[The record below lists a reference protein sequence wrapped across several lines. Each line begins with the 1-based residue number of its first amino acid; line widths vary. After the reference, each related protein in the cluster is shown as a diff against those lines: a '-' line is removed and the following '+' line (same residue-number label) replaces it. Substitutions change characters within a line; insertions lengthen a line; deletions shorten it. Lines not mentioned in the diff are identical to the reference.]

1 MCQQLNLITLRRGPH
16 PDRALCYGLNVCSL
30 HRRNVE
36 LNVKPRNRFNL
47 GATENRPMTRKM
59 ISRTTR
65 FGWLCASFIFLMSSV
80 STSIAAQDGDG
91 MFTIYLVRHAEKQ
104 PDSNDPPLT
113 DCGIE
118 RSESFSALFQS
129 VTLEAIYSTDYKRTQ
144 STALPTAMDQGLT
157 IQSYEPDALG
167 KIAEELIRNGQ
178 DALVVGH
185 SNTTAVLAGLLVG
198 EEMGSFDESI
208 YNRVYQVVVSKDD
221 RRLHVLHTSFDCSG
235 R

>member
-1 MCQQLNLITLRRGPH
+1 
-16 PDRALCYGLNVCSL
+16 
-30 HRRNVE
+30 
-36 LNVKPRNRFNL
+36 
-47 GATENRPMTRKM
+47 MTIKM

-104 PDSNDPPLT
+104 SDSNDPSLT

-129 VTLEAIYSTDYKRTQ
+129 VTLEAVYSTDYKRTQ
-144 STALPTAMDQGLT
+144 STALPTATDQGLK

-167 KIAEELIRNGQ
+167 KIAEELIRNRQ

-208 YNRVYQVVVSKDD
+208 YNRVYQVVIAGDD
-221 RRLHVLHTSFDCSG
+221 RRLHILHTAFACPG

>member
-1 MCQQLNLITLRRGPH
+1 
-16 PDRALCYGLNVCSL
+16 
-30 HRRNVE
+30 
-36 LNVKPRNRFNL
+36 
-47 GATENRPMTRKM
+47 MTIKM
-59 ISRTTR
+59 ISRATR
-65 FGWLCASFIFLMSSV
+65 FGWLCASFLFLLSMVPS
-80 STSIAAQDGDG
+80 SIAAQDGDG

-104 PDSNDPPLT
+104 SDSNDPPLT
-113 DCGIE
+113 ECGVE
-118 RSESFSALFQS
+118 RSESLSTLFDA
-129 VTLEAIYSTDYKRTQ
+129 VPFDAVYSTDYKRTQ
-144 STALPTAMDQGLT
+144 STALPTAMDQGLM

>member
-1 MCQQLNLITLRRGPH
+1 
-16 PDRALCYGLNVCSL
+16 
-30 HRRNVE
+30 
-36 LNVKPRNRFNL
+36 
-47 GATENRPMTRKM
+47 MTRKM
-59 ISRTTR
+59 ISRATR
-65 FGWLCASFIFLMSSV
+65 FGWLCASFLFLLSMVPS
-80 STSIAAQDGDG
+80 SIAAQDGDG

-104 PDSNDPPLT
+104 SDSNDPPLT
-113 DCGIE
+113 ECGVE
-118 RSESFSALFQS
+118 RSESLSTLFDA
-129 VTLEAIYSTDYKRTQ
+129 VPFDAVYSTDYKRTQ
-144 STALPTAMDQGLT
+144 STALPTAMDQGLM

>member
-1 MCQQLNLITLRRGPH
+1 MPLDSGGCVPLSYVPLVLMVTEQHSCSGRRWDVHHLPGPACREAVRFQRPTPH
-16 PDRALCYGLNVCSL
+16 GLWGRAI
-30 HRRNVE
+30 R
-36 LNVKPRNRFNL
+36 KP
-47 GATENRPMTRKM
+47 
-59 ISRTTR
+59 
-65 FGWLCASFIFLMSSV
+65 SV
-80 STSIAAQDGDG
+80 L
-91 MFTIYLVRHAEKQ
+91 Y
-104 PDSNDPPLT
+104 SNAVPL
-113 DCGIE
+113 D
-118 RSESFSALFQS
+118 A
-129 VTLEAIYSTDYKRTQ
+129 VYSTDYKRTQ
-144 STALPTAMDQGLT
+144 STALPTAMDQGLM

>member
-1 MCQQLNLITLRRGPH
+1 
-16 PDRALCYGLNVCSL
+16 
-30 HRRNVE
+30 
-36 LNVKPRNRFNL
+36 
-47 GATENRPMTRKM
+47 MTRKM

-65 FGWLCASFIFLMSSV
+65 FGWLCASFMFLMSLV
-80 STSIAAQDGDG
+80 STNIAAQDGEG

-104 PDSNDPPLT
+104 SDSNDPPLT

-118 RSESFSALFQS
+118 RSESFSALFES
-129 VTLEAIYSTDYKRTQ
+129 VTLEAVYSTDYKRTQ
-144 STALPTAMDQGLT
+144 STALPTATDQGLM

-198 EEMGSFDESI
+198 EELGSFDESI

-221 RRLHVLHTSFDCSG
+221 RRLHILHTSFDCSG

>member
-1 MCQQLNLITLRRGPH
+1 
-16 PDRALCYGLNVCSL
+16 
-30 HRRNVE
+30 
-36 LNVKPRNRFNL
+36 
-47 GATENRPMTRKM
+47 MTRKM
-59 ISRTTR
+59 ISRATR
-65 FGWLCASFIFLMSSV
+65 FGWLCASFLFLLSMVPS
-80 STSIAAQDGDG
+80 SIAAQDGDG

-104 PDSNDPPLT
+104 SDSNDPPLT
-113 DCGIE
+113 ECGVE
-118 RSESFSALFQS
+118 RSESLSTLFDA
-129 VTLEAIYSTDYKRTQ
+129 VPFDAVYSTDYKRTQ
-144 STALPTAMDQGLT
+144 STALPTAMDQGLM

-185 SNTTAVLAGLLVG
+185 SNTTAVLAGMLVG
-198 EEMGSFDESI
+198 EEMGAFDESI

>member
-1 MCQQLNLITLRRGPH
+1 
-16 PDRALCYGLNVCSL
+16 
-30 HRRNVE
+30 
-36 LNVKPRNRFNL
+36 
-47 GATENRPMTRKM
+47 M
-59 ISRTTR
+59 ISRATR
-65 FGWLCASFIFLMSSV
+65 FGWLCASFLFLLSMVPS
-80 STSIAAQDGDG
+80 SIAAQDGDG

-104 PDSNDPPLT
+104 SDSNDPPLT
-113 DCGIE
+113 ECGVE
-118 RSESFSALFQS
+118 RSESLSTLFDA
-129 VTLEAIYSTDYKRTQ
+129 VPFDAVYSTDYKRTQ
-144 STALPTAMDQGLT
+144 STALPTAMDQGLM

>member
-1 MCQQLNLITLRRGPH
+1 
-16 PDRALCYGLNVCSL
+16 
-30 HRRNVE
+30 
-36 LNVKPRNRFNL
+36 
-47 GATENRPMTRKM
+47 MTRKM

-65 FGWLCASFIFLMSSV
+65 FGWLCASFIFLMSLV
-80 STSIAAQDGDG
+80 SMSIAAQDGDG

-104 PDSNDPPLT
+104 SDSNDPPLT

-129 VTLEAIYSTDYKRTQ
+129 VTLEAVYSTDYKRTQ

-208 YNRVYQVVVSKDD
+208 YNRVYQVVIAGDD
-221 RRLHVLHTSFDCSG
+221 RRLHILHTSFDCSG